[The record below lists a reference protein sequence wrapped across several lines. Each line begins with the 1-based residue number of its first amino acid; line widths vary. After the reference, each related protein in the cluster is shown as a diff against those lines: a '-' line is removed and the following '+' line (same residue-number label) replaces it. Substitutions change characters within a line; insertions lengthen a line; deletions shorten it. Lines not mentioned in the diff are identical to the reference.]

1 MDDKE
6 QITKL
11 YHDMYAA
18 MVAKDEAELERVHD
32 ESFVLIHM
40 TGMHQS
46 KHEYIKAIMDGTL
59 NYYSEQTD
67 HLDVDINGDTAILIG
82 RSRVYAAVFGG
93 GRHECP
99 KGIRIPDMFSSLN
112 AHEAFHNWNTGYY
125 YNNIITGGGH
135 GKASD
140 CIKCGKCEKVC
151 PQHLPIRDIL
161 KDVARTFE

>member
-6 QITKL
+6 QIAKL

-46 KHEYIKAIMDGTL
+46 KREYIKAIIDGTL

-67 HLDVDINGDTAILIG
+67 RLDIDIKGDTAIMTG
-82 RSRVYAAVFGG
+82 RSRVSAAVFGG
-93 GRHECP
+93 GRHTWRLALKFGVKRTDEGW
-99 KGIRIPDMFSSLN
+99 KL
-112 AHEAFHNWNTGYY
+112 T
-125 YNNIITGGGH
+125 
-135 GKASD
+135 KAQAS
-140 CIKCGKCEKVC
+140 
-151 PQHLPIRDIL
+151 
-161 KDVARTFE
+161 TW